1 MKTRIIKHKIIS
13 FAFMYCL
20 NTLTY
25 AVVPTTDIYQQ
36 STDTTTLAQ
45 YSAQVG
51 TYLSQMTST
60 MNAYDQVK
68 NLQGLQSVQG
78 AGTQIC
84 ALCNKSD
91 IASLSQYSTNVN
103 SDLCSQFSLAMSNIT
118 GASQSITSLQQIMA
132 TFATNPKA
140 ATIALQQASAATM
153 TVSQN
158 TLAQMQML
166 ETQGQQR
173 LLAKEKLEQTSTAD
187 AFDGFHSG
195 L

>member
-1 MKTRIIKHKIIS
+1 MKTGNIKYKIIS
-13 FAFMYCL
+13 FVLIYCL
-20 NTLTY
+20 TAWAY

-78 AGTQIC
+78 AGTQVC